1 MRKAIILLLAG
12 FLITTGISAQ
22 TVEQG
27 KAFDKAYRFED
38 AIKTYD
44 AFITKQKKRRRPTA
58 EAEQLLEKS
67 KERLRMLKG
76 VEQVC
81 IIDSVVVDKAKL
93 LDAYKISPE
102 SGMLFAY
109 NEYFQNKAPQEA
121 TVYETEMG
129 DKLYYGEL
137 DADGRYSIV
146 TRNKLQGE
154 WGRARLLPE
163 TINDSINANYPYVL
177 TDGITI
183 YYAGDAKSGLGGY
196 DIYVTRY
203 NTGNDTYLNPEGV
216 GMPFN
221 SPSND
226 YLYVI
231 DEFSDLGWFASDRRQ
246 PAGKVCVYI
255 FVPNESKKVY
265 NYESID
271 KEKLGRLAQI
281 SSIKETW
288 TDMEVVKAA
297 QARLQAIRNAKPQT
311 KKVYDFAPFVINDS
325 YTYDQWSD
333 FRSQVA
339 KELFRSYLQKVK
351 AQEEQQARLQQLRD
365 QYAAGNAAEKQKL
378 TATILAIEKQQDE
391 QAEALLKAAVEVRN
405 TEIKTLK

>member
-1 MRKAIILLLAG
+1 MRKAIILILTG
-12 FLITTGISAQ
+12 FLITTGTSAQ
-22 TVEQG
+22 TIEQG
-27 KAFDKAYRFED
+27 QALDKAYRFEE
-38 AIKTYD
+38 AIETYD
-44 AFITKQKKRRRPTA
+44 AYITKQKKRRKATTR
-58 EAEQLLEKS
+58 AEQLLDKS

-76 VEQVC
+76 VERVC

-102 SGMLFAY
+102 SGMLFTY
-109 NEYFQNKAPQEA
+109 NEYFHDKAPQEA

-137 DADGRYSIV
+137 DADGKYSIV

-154 WGRARLLPE
+154 WGRTRLLPE

-203 NTGNDTYLNPEGV
+203 NTGNDTYLNPESV

-221 SPSND
+221 SPAND

-231 DEFSDLGWFASDRRQ
+231 DEFNDLGWFASDRRQ
-246 PAGKVCVYI
+246 PTGKVCVYI
-255 FVPNESKKVY
+255 FVPNESKRVY
-265 NYESID
+265 NYETMD
-271 KEKLGRLAQI
+271 KEKLIRLAQI

-288 TDMEVVKAA
+288 TDMNVVKAA
-297 QARLQAIRNAKPQT
+297 KARLQTIRNTKPQQ

-351 AQEEQQARLQQLRD
+351 AQNELQARLQQLRD
-365 QYAAGNAAEKQKL
+365 QYAAGNAAVKQQL
-378 TATILAIEKQQDE
+378 TPTILAAEKQQDE
-391 QAEALLKAAVEVRN
+391 QKEALIKAAIVVRN